1 MDKKADWLKY
11 AAKDHKKWIS
21 IVKSFGAGE
30 VAEDIVQEAYIVLY
44 KYTDKQSIIQ
54 NEKINQGYMFYT
66 LRSVY
71 FQYNKIKKRIKIT
84 SFDDEEFTTQISD
97 SNQMDEQVG
106 YYDFLKIL
114 DKEIDGFN
122 WYDRKLWKL
131 YSQTDM
137 SIRKIASETNISW
150 VSIFN
155 SLKNIKNKLKSSLEE
170 DYEDFKNKDYELLK
184 PKK

>member
-1 MDKKADWLKY
+1 
-11 AAKDHKKWIS
+11 
-21 IVKSFGAGE
+21 
-30 VAEDIVQEAYIVLY
+30 
-44 KYTDKQSIIQ
+44 
-54 NEKINQGYMFYT
+54 
-66 LRSVY
+66 
-71 FQYNKIKKRIKIT
+71 
-84 SFDDEEFTTQISD
+84 
-97 SNQMDEQVG
+97 MDEQVG